1 MRNGI
6 DDFSSVSAPMDRH
19 QVFKL
24 IYAGLAIFATYLSG
38 VRFMAGDWVS
48 ALWPLIIVAFCVYR
62 LATIDE

>member
-1 MRNGI
+1 
-6 DDFSSVSAPMDRH
+6 MDRH